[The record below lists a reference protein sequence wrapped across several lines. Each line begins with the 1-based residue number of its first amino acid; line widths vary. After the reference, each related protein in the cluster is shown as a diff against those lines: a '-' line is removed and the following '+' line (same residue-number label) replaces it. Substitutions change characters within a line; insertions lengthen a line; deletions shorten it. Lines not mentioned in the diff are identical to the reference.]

1 MAFMAAAVLA
11 VAVSGGCMES
21 KLESGWLDRVIT
33 IDGKA
38 PEWAGREAYF
48 DETNGLKIGFSNDAH
63 YLYVYMSTWNQR
75 TQRQILMNGLT
86 VWFDATGGKGETFG
100 VNYPMKRSGPGM
112 RESMPGARESMPGTR
127 EMSRD
132 ASAETPRDMQK
143 MLGSLVRD
151 ARGELAIVGPG
162 GEPLASLAAT
172 DSGSTDIEAMID
184 IANRTLIYE
193 LKLPLAPTEGTPYA
207 INAAPGKTIGI
218 GFKVGTMELGQ
229 MKRPEGSSSEG
240 TGEGPGGGEGGFPGG
255 GGGGGGF
262 PGGGGGGGGFPG
274 GGGGGG
280 FPGGGMGGPGA
291 MPGRMQPF
299 ELWTKVRLAAG
310 PSDSPKK

>member
-1 MAFMAAAVLA
+1 
-11 VAVSGGCMES
+11 MES
-21 KLESGWLDRVIT
+21 SLESSWLDRAIT

-38 PEWAGREAYF
+38 PEWAGREAFF
-48 DETNGLKIGFSNDAH
+48 DETNGLKIGLSNDGR
-63 YLYVYMSTWNQR
+63 YFYVYLSTWNQR
-75 TQRQILMNGLT
+75 MQRQILMNGLT
-86 VWFDATGGKGETFG
+86 VWFDAAGGKGETFG

-262 PGGGGGGGGFPG
+262 PGGGGGGG
-274 GGGGGG
+274 

-310 PSDSPKK
+310 PSASPKK